1 MTASFATFLGSVR
14 DLPRAFSFSSLLAG
28 LLVVVVVFSG
38 PVLIVVQAA
47 TAGNLTE
54 AQSASWVWAV
64 VIGSGLLSIT
74 MSLWYRMPVKA
85 AWSTPGAVLLISSL
99 SFYSYDAVIGAF
111 VVAAIATIVLGLT
124 GWYSRLIGLI
134 PNEVIMGMLAGV
146 LLRYGTGLFAV
157 LPENT
162 VMVGLMIIVFFILK
176 RVNFR
181 APTLGALAIG
191 LLVAAIS
198 GQLNF
203 PGISLALTQPV
214 FTAPTFSIEAI
225 LGLGLPLFVL
235 AVTTQDASGLA
246 VLRNYDYEVPIDGVL
261 KFTGTA
267 SLLLAPFGCHG
278 LNLAAITA
286 AMIASPEAH
295 RDPNK
300 RYSAGVSVGLWYLLL
315 GTFSAAAVAAFT
327 SLPPAMIAAVA
338 GLAVLGAITSS
349 TATAVQKPDTREAAV
364 VALLCTAANFNLFS
378 IAAPFWGLVFGVLV
392 HVILNGRRPNIPQNA
407 EIETS

>member
-1 MTASFATFLGSVR
+1 MAASFARFFGSVR
-14 DLPRAFSFSSLLAG
+14 DLPRAFALSSLLAG

-38 PVLIVVQAA
+38 PALIIVQAA

-64 VIGSGLLSIT
+64 VIGSGLFSII

-99 SFYSYDAVIGAF
+99 SLYSYDAAIGAF
-111 VVAAIATIVLGLT
+111 IAASVATIVLGLT

-157 LPENT
+157 LPDNT
-162 VMVGLMIIVFFILK
+162 VMVTLMIITFFLLK

-181 APTLGALAIG
+181 APTLGALLIG
-191 LLVAAIS
+191 LVIAAIS
-198 GQLNF
+198 GQLNL
-203 PGISLALTQPV
+203 PPISLAVTQPV
-214 FTAPTFSIEAI
+214 FTAPSFSFEAI
-225 LGLGLPLFVL
+225 LGLGLPLFML

-246 VLRNYDYEVPIDGVL
+246 VLRNYGYEVPIDGVL
-261 KFTGTA
+261 KFTGIG

-300 RYSAGVSVGLWYLLL
+300 RYTAGVSIGLWYLLL
-315 GTFSAAAVAAFT
+315 GTFSAAAVAAFS

-349 TATAVQKPDTREAAV
+349 TATAMQVSNTREAAI

-392 HVILNGRRPNIPQNA
+392 HVIMNGRRSNTLNDA
-407 EIETS
+407 DIESS